1 MILLMVDVTL
11 LGCPKQF
18 SDFQHHIGL
27 SVTNC
32 PIFMAFLPSKYICI
46 GFNWSFICLL
56 VFCNPHLQY
65 TLNSNTQCP
74 RIISLEL
81 ISSGIFF
88 LATASCSSFVLLFD
102 KYSWC
107 IFLQS
112 WITFFDCFKS
122 SFLTAFL
129 AFVFFSFFMKSNPIS
144 REWFFGLTFNEMKAF
159 G

>member
-11 LGCPKQF
+11 LGCPTQF
-18 SDFQHHIGL
+18 S
-27 SVTNC
+27 SATV
-32 PIFMAFLPSKYICI
+32 AFLLQIVQHLWLFCLQNTCVYCI

-65 TLNSNTQCP
+65 SLNSNTQCP

-102 KYSWC
+102 KYSWYNSFQC
-107 IFLQS
+107 
-112 WITFFDCFKS
+112 WMTFSDW
-122 SFLTAFL
+122 FLTAFL
-129 AFVFFSFFMKSNPIS
+129 AFAFFSFFY
-144 REWFFGLTFNEMKAF
+144 
-159 G
+159 

>member
-1 MILLMVDVTL
+1 MVKGKNANAKGGEGFSFMILLMVDVTL

-81 ISSGIFF
+81 ISSSIFF
-88 LATASCSSFVLLFD
+88 SATASCSSFFFVI
-102 KYSWC
+102 WQ
-107 IFLQS
+107 IFMMY
-112 WITFFDCFKS
+112 FS
-122 SFLTAFL
+122 SELNNFFLTAL
-129 AFVFFSFFMKSNPIS
+129 NPVFWQLF
-144 REWFFGLTFNEMKAF
+144 
-159 G
+159 

>member
-1 MILLMVDVTL
+1 MVKGKNANAKGGEGFSFMILLMVDVTL
-11 LGCPKQF
+11 LGCPKKP
-18 SDFQHHIGL
+18 SVHTGL

-32 PIFMAFLPSKYICI
+32 PTFMAFLPSKYICI

-65 TLNSNTQCP
+65 SLNSNTQCP

-102 KYSWC
+102 KYSWYNSFQC
-107 IFLQS
+107 
-112 WITFFDCFKS
+112 WMTFSDW
-122 SFLTAFL
+122 FLTAFL
-129 AFVFFSFFMKSNPIS
+129 AFAFFSFFY
-144 REWFFGLTFNEMKAF
+144 
-159 G
+159 